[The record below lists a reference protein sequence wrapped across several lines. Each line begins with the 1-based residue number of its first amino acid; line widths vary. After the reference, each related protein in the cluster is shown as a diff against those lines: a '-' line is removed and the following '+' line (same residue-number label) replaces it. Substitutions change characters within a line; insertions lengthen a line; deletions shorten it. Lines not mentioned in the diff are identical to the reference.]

1 MSKLP
6 IFSLCLALISNAY
19 AIENPILTKKSYS
32 GYVAPGYNTA
42 YECEVFAH
50 KVVMTNTFGQLKY
63 TTTKM
68 IELSGNVRAMLE
80 NAVAGP
86 FKSYTYPMDVGSTI
100 YEGNLIISSGSYKN
114 IRLGTKMGDN
124 WSLENQAT
132 GAYGLRLALDDLCK

>member
-1 MSKLP
+1 MLFLVTTQHMNVKYL
-6 IFSLCLALISNAY
+6 
-19 AIENPILTKKSYS
+19 
-32 GYVAPGYNTA
+32 
-42 YECEVFAH
+42 H

-114 IRLGTKMGDN
+114 IRLGTK
-124 WSLENQAT
+124 WVT
-132 GAYGLRLALDDLCK
+132 IGA